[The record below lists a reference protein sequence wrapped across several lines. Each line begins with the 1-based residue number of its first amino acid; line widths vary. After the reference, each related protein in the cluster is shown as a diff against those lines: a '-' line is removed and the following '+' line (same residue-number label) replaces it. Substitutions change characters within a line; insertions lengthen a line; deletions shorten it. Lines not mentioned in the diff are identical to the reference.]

1 MCSRFFC
8 SVVTLT
14 IALTFARVGAAQPVG
29 VDLNGRPVNELGG
42 PGVRLVVLIFA
53 ASDCPISNRYVPEI
67 ARLNGEF
74 ASRGVR
80 IWWVFPNADDTAA
93 LVTQHDRDFAIR
105 EDTVLDPAQNL
116 VRLAHATITPEAAVF
131 AVHGSGLDEI
141 YRGRI
146 DDRYLAIGQERPRPS
161 HHDLEAAIDAA
172 LAGRAVP
179 RPGGPPVG
187 CSVEFLAR

>member
-1 MCSRFFC
+1 M
-8 SVVTLT
+8 LT
-14 IALTFARVGAAQPVG
+14 IALTFARTGTAQQLG
-29 VDLNGRPVNELGG
+29 TDLNGHPVSELDG
-42 PGVRLVVLIFA
+42 PGIRFVVLIFA

-80 IWWVFPNADDTAA
+80 IWWVFPNASDTAA
-93 LVTQHDRDFAIR
+93 VVAQHDRDFAIK
-105 EDTVLDPAQNL
+105 EGALLDPDQKL

-131 AVHGSGLDEI
+131 AVHGSALDEI

-146 DDRYLAIGQERPRPS
+146 DDRYLAIGQERPHPS

-172 LAGRAVP
+172 VDGRAIP
-179 RPGGPPVG
+179 RPAGPPVG
-187 CSVEFLAR
+187 CSVVFLTR